1 MNKHVRA
8 FVVGATGYTGQAV
21 VARLRALGV
30 ETYAHIRP
38 DSPRLARR
46 QSAFEALGAEVD
58 VTPWAQDS
66 MNARLAELRP
76 TLVFGL
82 LGVTRSGAKREARA
96 RGTARATYESVDVAL
111 TLMAA
116 RAAAAVE
123 PAPRFVYLSS
133 LGAGPNT
140 ASAYLKARWT
150 AEQAIEALGLPFTVA
165 RPCFIT
171 GADREGRAVE
181 KVGGMAANA
190 LVGALGA
197 LGAGRTARRYR
208 SRTSQDLAAA
218 LVRLALDPDAEGR
231 VFDSEEF

>member
-1 MNKHVRA
+1 MNKHARA

-38 DSPRLARR
+38 DSPRLTCR
-46 QSAFEALGAEVD
+46 QAGFEALGAAVD
-58 VTPWAQDS
+58 VTPWAQDA

-82 LGVTRSGAKREARA
+82 LGVTRSGAKREARE

-116 RAAAAVE
+116 RAAAVVE

-133 LGAGPNT
+133 LGAGPKT
-140 ASAYLKARWT
+140 ANAYLKARWMT
-150 AEQAIEALGLPFTVA
+150 EQAIEALGLPFTVA

-197 LGAGRTARRYR
+197 LGASRTARRYR

-218 LVRLALDPDAEGR
+218 LVRLALDPDAERR

>member
-1 MNKHVRA
+1 MNKHARA

-46 QSAFEALGAEVD
+46 QSAFEALGAAVD
-58 VTPWAQDS
+58 VTPWAQDA

-82 LGVTRSGAKREARA
+82 LGVTRSGAKREARE

-133 LGAGPNT
+133 LGAGPHTANT
-140 ASAYLKARWT
+140 YLKARWT
-150 AEQAIEALGLPFTVA
+150 TEQAIEALGLPFTVA

-171 GADREGRAVE
+171 GADREGRTVE